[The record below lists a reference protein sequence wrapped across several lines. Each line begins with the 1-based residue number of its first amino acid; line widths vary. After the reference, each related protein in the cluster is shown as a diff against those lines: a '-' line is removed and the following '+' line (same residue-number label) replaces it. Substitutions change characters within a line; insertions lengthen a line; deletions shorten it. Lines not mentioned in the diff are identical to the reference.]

1 MKTSF
6 TKSIVASTLLLST
19 SIAFGIETPKKS
31 SVFFQENKGQICD
44 QNSKPRPDVLFSG
57 VSNEMVY
64 HLTQKGVS
72 YQLSKI
78 NAWNELSEKSSTE
91 KIKVPQSSTVYRV
104 DINWIGINQNSEITT
119 GGTLEGLSNYYLPHC
134 EKGALN
140 VKSFSQLTYN
150 NIYDGID
157 LKWYDKNGELEYDFI
172 VAANADAS
180 KIAYEIKGAER
191 LRITKSGELEITTP
205 LGTIIEKAPYAYQ
218 GNVKIK
224 TEWKLNGNQI
234 GFKIAKYNHSQ
245 ALIIDPMVRTWGT
258 YYGGAGDEYARSSET
273 DAAGNVYVVGYS
285 GTSTSTI
292 IATTGSHQ
300 STYGGGALDAYF
312 AKFNSTGTRLFS
324 TYYGG
329 TGVDFGIGCAID
341 LTNSMFYISGYT
353 SSATGISTVG
363 SHQAVIQGTNDA
375 YLAKFNLSGVRQW
388 ATYYGGSIDDYGYD
402 CSLDGSGNVYMC
414 GNTSSPTSTNIAS
427 PGAHQTTF
435 GGGFA
440 GYLDAFIVKFNAAGT
455 RQWGTY
461 FGGAGSEGA
470 ISCAADNSGNIHIAG
485 SINGTSST
493 GMVTTGAHQTSFGG
507 ASDAYLAKFNS
518 AGVRQWCTLYG
529 GSPNESGQGCTLD
542 ATGNIYFSGNCSG
555 NTNVAAGVISTPGAH
570 KPTICGGNTDMFLTK
585 FNSAGV
591 RQWGTYYGDGGDD
604 YSNGVKAD
612 ASGYVYIYGY
622 SGITG
627 SNALGTSGGFQPANG
642 GGIDAVLTQ
651 FNSLGS
657 RLWGTYYGGALTDY
671 AYGCSLDASGNLYLV
686 GMSGSTTNIASGGSH
701 QATLGGGTYD
711 AYIAKFSLCGNLSI
725 SIAGTST
732 LCAGQTAILTATSTG
747 LSSYLWSTGAT
758 SSSISVSP
766 TVTTTYTINASSPS
780 YTNCVYSD
788 TQGITVTASPTLV
801 VTSLSICPGAN
812 VVLVGTGATTYSWS
826 TGATTSTVALSP
838 TTTTI
843 YTLTGTNAAGCS
855 SVKTPTVFTY
865 PTPSLVVNSST
876 TCAGQTT
883 TLQASGAAFYSWS
896 TGSGASGIIVS
907 PTVTTTYTVIGTSV
921 NSCTAVLTP
930 SVTVKATPTVA
941 VSNATICSGTSTN
954 LIASGASTYS
964 WSTGATT
971 NSVSVSPMIT
981 TNYTVVGTNTL
992 GCSNT
997 KIVNVFVA
1005 ASPTLVV
1012 NNYTICAGGT
1022 ATLTAS
1028 GAVTYSW
1035 NGSSSGPSITVS
1047 PTSTTIY
1054 TVTGSNTGTCLDT
1067 RTVSVTVGSA
1077 LGISLSPSTPT
1088 ICIGNSG
1095 TITATGASTYTWS
1108 TGSNATSIIITPTT
1122 TTIYTVTG
1130 TSGTCNGTNTISI
1143 AVSANPT
1150 VAATSSSSLICTGN
1164 SATLSATGASSYN
1177 WNPGSLSGTSVV
1189 VSPTINTTYT
1199 VVGSNAAGCTN
1210 TRTVSI
1216 TVSACTGINEA
1227 QVTNGII
1234 SIYPNPNNGEF
1245 TLTVPEQGQYS
1256 IINSIGQTVEII
1268 NVKEDSQTISVQGLA
1283 DGIYYVIGKSSKAKI
1298 VVSK

>member
-1 MKTSF
+1 
-6 TKSIVASTLLLST
+6 
-19 SIAFGIETPKKS
+19 
-31 SVFFQENKGQICD
+31 
-44 QNSKPRPDVLFSG
+44 
-57 VSNEMVY
+57 
-64 HLTQKGVS
+64 
-72 YQLSKI
+72 
-78 NAWNELSEKSSTE
+78 
-91 KIKVPQSSTVYRV
+91 
-104 DINWIGINQNSEITT
+104 
-119 GGTLEGLSNYYLPHC
+119 
-134 EKGALN
+134 
-140 VKSFSQLTYN
+140 
-150 NIYDGID
+150 
-157 LKWYDKNGELEYDFI
+157 
-172 VAANADAS
+172 
-180 KIAYEIKGAER
+180 
-191 LRITKSGELEITTP
+191 
-205 LGTIIEKAPYAYQ
+205 
-218 GNVKIK
+218 
-224 TEWKLNGNQI
+224 
-234 GFKIAKYNHSQ
+234 
-245 ALIIDPMVRTWGT
+245 
-258 YYGGAGDEYARSSET
+258 
-273 DAAGNVYVVGYS
+273 
-285 GTSTSTI
+285 
-292 IATTGSHQ
+292 
-300 STYGGGALDAYF
+300 
-312 AKFNSTGTRLFS
+312 
-324 TYYGG
+324 
-329 TGVDFGIGCAID
+329 
-341 LTNSMFYISGYT
+341 
-353 SSATGISTVG
+353 
-363 SHQAVIQGTNDA
+363 
-375 YLAKFNLSGVRQW
+375 
-388 ATYYGGSIDDYGYD
+388 
-402 CSLDGSGNVYMC
+402 
-414 GNTSSPTSTNIAS
+414 
-427 PGAHQTTF
+427 
-435 GGGFA
+435 
-440 GYLDAFIVKFNAAGT
+440 
-455 RQWGTY
+455 
-461 FGGAGSEGA
+461 
-470 ISCAADNSGNIHIAG
+470 
-485 SINGTSST
+485 
-493 GMVTTGAHQTSFGG
+493 
-507 ASDAYLAKFNS
+507 
-518 AGVRQWCTLYG
+518 
-529 GSPNESGQGCTLD
+529 
-542 ATGNIYFSGNCSG
+542 
-555 NTNVAAGVISTPGAH
+555 
-570 KPTICGGNTDMFLTK
+570 
-585 FNSAGV
+585 
-591 RQWGTYYGDGGDD
+591 
-604 YSNGVKAD
+604 
-612 ASGYVYIYGY
+612 
-622 SGITG
+622 
-627 SNALGTSGGFQPANG
+627 
-642 GGIDAVLTQ
+642 
-651 FNSLGS
+651 
-657 RLWGTYYGGALTDY
+657 
-671 AYGCSLDASGNLYLV
+671 
-686 GMSGSTTNIASGGSH
+686 MSGSTTNIASGASH

-780 YTNCVYSD
+780 YTNCIYSD

-865 PTPSLVVNSST
+865 PTPPLVVNSST

-941 VSNATICSGTSTN
+941 VVMQQFAVELVN

-997 KIVNVFVA
+997 KIVNVFVQA
-1005 ASPTLVV
+1005 TPTLVV
-1012 NNYTICAGGT
+1012 NNYTICSGGT

-1054 TVTGSNTGTCLDT
+1054 TVTGPNTGTCLDT

-1150 VAATSSSSLICTGN
+1150 VAAISSSSLICT
-1164 SATLSATGASSYN
+1164 
-1177 WNPGSLSGTSVV
+1177 
-1189 VSPTINTTYT
+1189 
-1199 VVGSNAAGCTN
+1199 
-1210 TRTVSI
+1210 R
-1216 TVSACTGINEA
+1216 
-1227 QVTNGII
+1227 
-1234 SIYPNPNNGEF
+1234 
-1245 TLTVPEQGQYS
+1245 
-1256 IINSIGQTVEII
+1256 
-1268 NVKEDSQTISVQGLA
+1268 
-1283 DGIYYVIGKSSKAKI
+1283 
-1298 VVSK
+1298 